1 MLCLEVNMNFL
12 LHGIFYSNNNRLS
25 YIEKAGVF
33 AKNNILYKCK
43 MKMSF
48 RRIKMKF
55 LKNNILSIMAMT
67 LLFTLVMIDNSS
79 AASVFESA
87 RGKLVDLFKN
97 AKMVVFV
104 IGGFGL
110 IALAFQ
116 AIFGKVKWPWFAAL
130 AFGLAVVAAA
140 GAIVNYAANTDGAA
154 GTQFGDSMGEG
165 QGSGFNSGLQEWN

>member
-1 MLCLEVNMNFL
+1 
-12 LHGIFYSNNNRLS
+12 
-25 YIEKAGVF
+25 
-33 AKNNILYKCK
+33 
-43 MKMSF
+43 
-48 RRIKMKF
+48 MKF
-55 LKNNILSIMAMT
+55 LKNNIFSILAMT
-67 LLFTLVMIDNSS
+67 FLFTLVMMDGSY

-87 RGKLVDLFKN
+87 RTKLVDLFKN

-154 GTQFGDSMGEG
+154 GNKFNDSLGEG
-165 QGSGFNSGLQEWN
+165 GGSGFSQGLETWN

>member
-1 MLCLEVNMNFL
+1 
-12 LHGIFYSNNNRLS
+12 
-25 YIEKAGVF
+25 
-33 AKNNILYKCK
+33 
-43 MKMSF
+43 
-48 RRIKMKF
+48 MKF

-67 LLFTLVMIDNSS
+67 LLFTLVMMDGSY

-87 RGKLVDLFKN
+87 RTKLVDLFKN

-130 AFGLAVVAAA
+130 AFGLAVIAAA

-154 GTQFGDSMGEG
+154 GNKFNDSLGEG
-165 QGSGFNSGLQEWN
+165 GGSGFSSGLQDWN